1 MVVIIMA
8 GGSGTRFW
16 PLSRRLYPKQFLNIV
31 SDRPMIEETYN
42 RVSSLSKDIFIV
54 SNLRHKNIIEN
65 ILKGKEVEIISE
77 PFGRNTAPCI
87 GLAAVIVKKRFGDV
101 PMVVLPADHFIDNER
116 VFTAQLRAGVEVAKD
131 GGIVTI
137 GIKPNRPERGYGY
150 IKRGGDEGRIDGY
163 KLYSVERFVEK
174 PDLIKAIEYVR
185 SGEYFWNSGIFI
197 FKVSVILNEIKKYLN
212 KLYDGLIR
220 IGEVI
225 GRDEYSSVLE
235 EVYREAEDISID
247 YGVME
252 KTEER
257 VYVIEGEFVW
267 DDVGSWEALYRLRRG
282 EQDENGNLVRGNA
295 LMVDTRNTFIYSN
308 SDRLIATLGIKDM
321 IIVEEKDAIL
331 ITDLRR
337 SQDVKKIV
345 DKLKEKG
352 LEDKL

>member
-1 MVVIIMA
+1 M
-8 GGSGTRFW
+8 
-16 PLSRRLYPKQFLNIV
+16 
-31 SDRPMIEETYN
+31 
-42 RVSSLSKDIFIV
+42 
-54 SNLRHKNIIEN
+54 
-65 ILKGKEVEIISE
+65 
-77 PFGRNTAPCI
+77 
-87 GLAAVIVKKRFGDV
+87 
-101 PMVVLPADHFIDNER
+101 
-116 VFTAQLRAGVEVAKD
+116 
-131 GGIVTI
+131 
-137 GIKPNRPERGYGY
+137 
-150 IKRGGDEGRIDGY
+150 
-163 KLYSVERFVEK
+163 
-174 PDLIKAIEYVR
+174 
-185 SGEYFWNSGIFI
+185 
-197 FKVSVILNEIKKYLN
+197 
-212 KLYDGLIR
+212 IR